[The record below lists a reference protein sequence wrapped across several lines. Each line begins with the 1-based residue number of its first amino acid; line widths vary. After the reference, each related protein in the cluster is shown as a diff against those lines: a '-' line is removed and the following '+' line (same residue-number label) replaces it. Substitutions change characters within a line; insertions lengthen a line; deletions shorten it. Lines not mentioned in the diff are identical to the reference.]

1 MMIINDDARVVN
13 KLVASLTD
21 DARVVIYNHHMFI
34 VQATV
39 VACSSNYATPLP
51 FYILTQK
58 MMCFFTATV
67 TETGAALRV
76 LRLGADHGLAD
87 GHARVVEGPTFLT
100 VIMTQHF

>member
-1 MMIINDDARVVN
+1 
-13 KLVASLTD
+13 
-21 DARVVIYNHHMFI
+21 MFI

-39 VACSSNYATPLP
+39 VACSSNHATATVLLY
-51 FYILTQK
+51 FDSK
-58 MMCFFTATV
+58 MIHFTATV